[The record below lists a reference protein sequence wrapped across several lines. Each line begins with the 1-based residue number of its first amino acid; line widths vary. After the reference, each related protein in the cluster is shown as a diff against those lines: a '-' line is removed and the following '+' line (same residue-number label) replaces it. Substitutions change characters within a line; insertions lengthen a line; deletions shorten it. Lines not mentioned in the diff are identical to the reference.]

1 MWKRLVSYVVVI
13 NCSLNIFARTNLW
26 QVKNSFFLLDQQ
38 NHTSKSGLWV
48 LLLITRFALF
58 TTDFGVVYMLQDSTR
73 GDSLPVTWQGSG
85 RISVNPTVF
94 AIVYL
99 TYSLKFGILVV
110 SMYWLI
116 SKKRSSDV
124 TGNSWLSSPP
134 LLCPH
139 LALWSRLPGLT
150 CNLNKAFRHSHI
162 CWFLGVYKF
171 YQIYCKSI
179 VSLSK

>member
-1 MWKRLVSYVVVI
+1 MASQKFLLPLGSTESYVKI
-13 NCSLNIFARTNLW
+13 RSLGVTFNYPLCFIYN
-26 QVKNSFFLLDQQ
+26 
-38 NHTSKSGLWV
+38 
-48 LLLITRFALF
+48 RFRGCLHASRLNKRGF
-58 TTDFGVVYMLQDSTR
+58 SSCHMAGIGKDFCQTCQ
-73 GDSLPVTWQGSG
+73 P
-85 RISVNPTVF
+85 NPTVF

-124 TGNSWLSSPP
+124 TDNSWLSSLP

-150 CNLNKAFRHSHI
+150 CNLNKAFRYSHI

-171 YQIYCKSI
+171 YQIYCKST